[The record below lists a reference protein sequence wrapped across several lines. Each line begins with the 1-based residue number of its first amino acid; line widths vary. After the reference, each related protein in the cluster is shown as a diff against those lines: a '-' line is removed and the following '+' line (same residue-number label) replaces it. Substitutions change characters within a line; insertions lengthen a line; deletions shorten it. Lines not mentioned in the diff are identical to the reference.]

1 MSACINSLIRKAIGR
16 SVCLLL
22 SSFLLLSWPTAAGI
36 VDRSKEVVQ
45 STRLI
50 MSESEKLRFA
60 ALKELA
66 WVGLSDQ
73 ALFELV
79 AAQLQAKLA
88 AKTLENDLLETE
100 LLMAAL
106 SGSGLIQFDLLISQ
120 VGEQTKTKQ
129 LIAAGELAS
138 EALVRSAQLNPIK
151 SSDQYVS
158 PQVPFSVAVFLNF
171 IYADELAMKR
181 QAVEIIGADRMNN
194 HHILK
199 ALETNISNNYLLEN
213 DTDEWAETYL
223 QMCDVL
229 VYAGGVGYAPLI
241 TDVARNAANAR
252 LRSGAMG
259 LMRKYELHQKKR
271 L

>member
-1 MSACINSLIRKAIGR
+1 MSLWINTLFSNTIGR

-22 SSFLLLSWPTAAGI
+22 SSLLLLSVPAAAGI
-36 VDRSKEVVQ
+36 VDRSKEVGQ
-45 STRLI
+45 YTTLI
-50 MSESEKLRFA
+50 ASKSETVRFA

-79 AAQLQAKLA
+79 AEQLQKKLTAKI
-88 AKTLENDLLETE
+88 LENGLLETE

-106 SGSGLIQFDLLISQ
+106 SGSGLDQFDLLISQ
-120 VGEQTKTKQ
+120 VGEQAKPQQ
-129 LIAAGELAS
+129 LIAASELAR

-171 IYADELAMKR
+171 IYADDLAMKR
-181 QAVEIIGADRMNN
+181 QALKIIGANRMTN

-199 ALETNISNNYLLEN
+199 ALETNIGNNYLLEN
-213 DTDEWAETYL
+213 ETDEWAETYL

-252 LRSGAMG
+252 LRSGAMS